1 MTNLQKA
8 PFSKNEATVFALSRD
23 VLLALLPAVIF
34 GCVLFGMR
42 VALVCGTSVL
52 SAVLFELIGGAI
64 ARRRSDLSDG
74 TAVVT
79 GLIISLL
86 LPASVPLFV
95 PVLATAFAVFVV
107 KLPFG
112 GSGHNLFN
120 PAAAGLAFVTECFS
134 HQVFAYPARGT
145 AIPFT
150 VWNLDVNVAASPA
163 QLLKTGGSTAFS
175 WVDLLIGQVT
185 GPIGTVA
192 ILIICAGAVYLF
204 VRRSAAPLL
213 TVSCLAAAA
222 VIAALFPRAVDM
234 TWYQSILVELCSG
247 YLVFGAVFM
256 LNDPVTSPRHP
267 LAHVIYGVMVGAL
280 TMLMRHIGQFEEGFC
295 FALLL
300 CNAVSGAVDRFAWHL
315 LRPRRQRRKER
326 EAK

>member
-1 MTNLQKA
+1 MNNSLKA
-8 PFSKNEATVFALSRD
+8 PFSQNEAKVFSLSVD
-23 VLLALLPAVIF
+23 VILALLPAVIF

-42 VALVCGTSVL
+42 VLLVCGTAVF
-52 SAVLFELIGGAI
+52 SAVLFELIGGWI
-64 ARRRSDLSDG
+64 ARRRTTLSDG

-79 GLIISLL
+79 GLIVSLL

-95 PVLATAFAVFVV
+95 PVIATAFAVCIV

-134 HQVFAYPARGT
+134 KHVFSYPARE
-145 AIPFT
+145 AVIPFT
-150 VWNLDVNVAASPA
+150 VWNPNVNVAASPA
-163 QLLKTGGSTAFS
+163 GLLKTGGSTSFS

-185 GPIGTVA
+185 GPIGAVA

-204 VRRSAAPLL
+204 IRRSAAPLL
-213 TVSCLAAAA
+213 TLSCLATCA
-222 VIAALFPRAVDM
+222 VAAALFPRATDI
-234 TWYQSILVELCSG
+234 TWYQSVLVELCSG

-267 LAHVIYGVMVGAL
+267 LAHVIFGVMVGAL
-280 TMLMRHIGQFEEGFC
+280 TMIMRHIGQFEEGFC

-300 CNAVSGAVDRFAWHL
+300 CNACSGAVDRFAWHL

-326 EAK
+326 EAE